1 MPAQMSLVQVSHTNN
16 LLVLATTPAS
26 HPFSFKARQTTQSQ
40 VQKEKVAALIFFLF
54 SFLRQGRRG
63 LGSRPRRM
71 PSSLSTD
78 QGLFHT
84 VLPRPDRLS
93 VPTQGAERPEWATQ
107 HPHIPPS
114 PPSPSPTNHY
124 HCNQPPSLPQHV
136 PLFPSLFP
144 GRHPYAHTT
153 PRTRTTPRDTSVVL
167 YLEVT
172 KSR

>member
-63 LGSRPRRM
+63 LGSRPRWM

-124 HCNQPPSLPQHV
+124 HCDQPPSLPQHV
-136 PLFPSLFP
+136 PLFFPLFFLADIP
-144 GRHPYAHTT
+144 THTPLHARGQ
-153 PRTRTTPRDTSVVL
+153 PRGTRAL
-167 YLEVT
+167 YCT
-172 KSR
+172 

>member
-1 MPAQMSLVQVSHTNN
+1 MSLVQVSHTNN

-124 HCNQPPSLPQHV
+124 HCDQPPSLPQHV
-136 PLFPSLFP
+136 PLFFPLFFLADIP
-144 GRHPYAHTT
+144 THTPLHARRQ
-153 PRTRTTPRDTSVVL
+153 PRGTRAL
-167 YLEVT
+167 YCT
-172 KSR
+172 